1 MKEISSILSELEK
14 SEKTRITNERQFILS
29 KFVDE
34 INKERLDT
42 KYKPITGR
50 AVAMKVSHLKDNS
63 TLHYFFSQCM
73 DYKNRKGSFSRCFFG
88 SLKVE

>member
-1 MKEISSILSELEK
+1 MKEISSILSELET
-14 SEKTRITNERQFILS
+14 SQKTRITNERQFILS

-63 TLHYFFSQCM
+63 TLYYFYSQCL
-73 DYKNRKGSFSRCFFG
+73 DYKNRRGSFSKYFFG
-88 SLKVE
+88 SIKVK